1 MFLPYDDPTIAKAR
15 CTSKIGIMLL
25 AMSSPARISIGVN
38 SAFTSVDPDAWID
51 ISLPVTDKPTVRAF
65 HLPPAVFAPFRMG
78 SFVGSIE
85 EGGPVR
91 CDVVSVAPHG
101 DGTHTECVGHVGGR
115 AYSMLDTLR
124 SPLALAEV
132 VTVPLTTLSDGD
144 RVITRKTLEAA
155 WPSCRA
161 EALILR
167 TLPNDQRKRTVD
179 HSGTNP
185 SYMHVDAMR
194 LIDERNVLHVLIDLP
209 SVDREEDNGA
219 LIAHKTFW
227 HWPHA
232 PRTDRTITE
241 LIYVPDTVQDGLY
254 VLAFN
259 AAPFDGDAAPS
270 RPMIA
275 AMA

>member
-1 MFLPYDDPTIAKAR
+1 
-15 CTSKIGIMLL
+15 MLL
-25 AMSSPARISIGVN
+25 AMSSPIALSLVVDGVVRSI
-38 SAFTSVDPDAWID
+38 DPATWID
-51 ISLPVTDKPTVRAF
+51 ISLPVTDRPTVRAF

-101 DGTHTECVGHVGGR
+101 DGTHTECVGHVGGK

-124 SPLALAEV
+124 APLAAAEL
-132 VTVPLTTLSDGD
+132 VTVPLERRADGD
-144 RVITRKTLEAA
+144 HVITRAALESA
-155 WPSCRA
+155 WPSRRT
-161 EALILR
+161 EALIIR
-167 TLPNDQRKRTVD
+167 TLPNAPTKRTMD

-185 SYMHVDAMR
+185 SYMDIDAMR
-194 LIDERNVLHVLIDLP
+194 LIDERGIVHLLLDLP
-209 SVDREEDNGA
+209 SVDREEDSGA

-241 LIYVPDTVQDGLY
+241 LIYVPDTVEDGLY